1 MSRSL
6 GSVRPVSTLRLLGS
20 MVLPVG
26 VLQTSFLPSL
36 LHLEAD
42 TLSNTELSVRQ
53 ERGLQ

>member
-20 MVLPVG
+20 LVLPVG
-26 VLQTSFLPSL
+26 ILHTSFLLSV
-36 LHLEAD
+36 LHLETD
-42 TLSNTELSVRQ
+42 TPSNTELSVHQ